1 MSDINLSSVLY
12 EEMVQVNS
20 LDKEIFL
27 LKYSTTNSTRLIL
40 FNAPKLVE
48 LIKTNDLA
56 TQAIVAAINYQNAS
70 KYQEIASVGSVAAI
84 KGFGPTIYEIALA
97 DAEWLQPDYEVSGD
111 AENVWKKFYQR
122 KDIDKRYLK
131 DPNHPTTRDVLNYAY
146 HLKNPSFDLE
156 KLIDDGNKAIETIAL
171 DFNLRKEQLE
181 QIIVRGGQ
189 RLFSDKYITEQTDFL
204 DEAAMTVSDAESLNL
219 ALYILKDE
227 QELILYDPEKFLN
240 LLEIIYKDDHRWPNP
255 AGQNG
260 VVFGE
265 ISVFMRYNKEVSN
278 VQTIAAEPG
287 FGPLMYELAMSVFGP
302 LTHDEETSTSIQ
314 ATDVWNKFSSR
325 TQNSKDNIEKRKRN
339 EQPILRYGQ
348 NPIQGVTGYKF
359 RLKKPHDYK
368 QLVKNHEET
377 FNNIALNKK
386 WANEILLQEAK
397 EFFKI
402 RYRTRKK

>member
-111 AENVWKKFYQR
+111 AENVWKKFFQR
-122 KDIDKRYLK
+122 NDVEKRYLK
-131 DPNHPTTRDVLNYAY
+131 DPIHPSTRDVLNYAY

-156 KLIDDGNKAIETIAL
+156 KLINDGNEIIETIAL
-171 DFNLRKEQLE
+171 DLNLRKEQLE

-189 RLFSDKYITEQTDFL
+189 RFFGNRYVTEQVDFL

-227 QELILYDPEKFLN
+227 QELILYSPEKFLN
-240 LLEIIYKDDHRWPNP
+240 LLENIYKDDHRWPNP

-377 FNNIALNKK
+377 FNNIALNKR
-386 WANEILLQEAK
+386 WANGILLQEAE